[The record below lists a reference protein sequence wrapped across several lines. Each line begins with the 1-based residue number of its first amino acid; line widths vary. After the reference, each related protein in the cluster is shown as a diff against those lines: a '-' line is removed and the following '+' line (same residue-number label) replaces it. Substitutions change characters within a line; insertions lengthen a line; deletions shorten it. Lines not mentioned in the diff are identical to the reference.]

1 MSKIKSCAFTG
12 HRPQS
17 LPFNFAEDDNKYR
30 RLKEI
35 MREIIVDL
43 IENKGVTR
51 FISGMAVGVD
61 MLASEIVLEEK
72 KGYPEIQLECALP
85 CETQS
90 IRWRVDQQ
98 ERYYQILATCDK
110 TTMLQHAY
118 TKDCMK
124 KRNYYMV
131 DNADYIVAVWNG
143 RPSGTGS
150 TVQYALKREKKIIVI
165 DPNNL
170 DMEGRWQQC
179 LEAAEELI
187 L

>member
-1 MSKIKSCAFTG
+1 MSRIKSCAFTG

-17 LPFNFAEDDNKYR
+17 LPFNFAEDDDKYR
-30 RLKEI
+30 QLKGI

-61 MLASEIVLEEK
+61 MLAAEIVLEEK
-72 KGYPEIQLECALP
+72 QGYSGILLECALP

-98 ERYYQILATCDK
+98 ERYYQILAACDK
-110 TTMLQHAY
+110 ATLLQHTY
-118 TKDCMK
+118 TQGCMQ
-124 KRNYYMV
+124 KRNRYMV

-143 RPSGTGS
+143 RQGGTGS
-150 TVQYALKREKKIIVI
+150 TVQYALKQGKKSIII
-165 DPNNL
+165 DPNQLTWKAGDSNAWKL
-170 DMEGRWQQC
+170 QKN
-179 LEAAEELI
+179 
-187 L
+187 